1 MLQDILQLF
10 QGKMFLP
17 DLVLEFIALALVVLV
32 ALPVHEMAHG
42 FAAYRLGDMT
52 AKNMGRLTMNPFA
65 HLDPFGTLMIFL
77 FGFGYAKPVPVN
89 PNRFR
94 NPKAGMALT
103 ALAGPVSNLLM
114 AVVSVG
120 LYRIFALFVTSV
132 LVDNI
137 LWLVLV
143 QVFAGIN
150 VGLAVFN
157 LLPVP
162 PLDGFRILSLV
173 LPNRWIYLVD
183 RYENYIIILVM
194 LLIFTGVL
202 STPLSFLSN
211 FIFRG
216 ILMLFGL
223 I

>member
-1 MLQDILQLF
+1 M
-10 QGKMFLP
+10 
-17 DLVLEFIALALVVLV
+17 LEFIALALVVLV

-52 AKNMGRLTMNPFA
+52 AKNMGRLTMNP
-65 HLDPFGTLMIFL
+65 LPIWTLR
-77 FGFGYAKPVPVN
+77 YADDFS
-89 PNRFR
+89 FR
-94 NPKAGMALT
+94 VWLCEACPGKSQSIPQSQSGMALT

-120 LYRIFALFVTSV
+120 LYRIFALLSRRYWWITFSGWC
-132 LVDNI
+132 LSKY
-137 LWLVLV
+137 LLK
-143 QVFAGIN
+143 IN
-150 VGLAVFN
+150 VGLAIFN

-194 LLIFTGVL
+194 FLIFTGVL
-202 STPLSFLSN
+202 PVLPFFLTN
-211 FIFRG
+211 VIFRG

>member
-1 MLQDILQLF
+1 MLQDILQFF

-120 LYRIFALFVTSV
+120 LYRIFALFCHV
-132 LVDNI
+132 
-137 LWLVLV
+137 
-143 QVFAGIN
+143 GI
-150 VGLAVFN
+150 G
-157 LLPVP
+157 
-162 PLDGFRILSLV
+162 G
-173 LPNRWIYLVD
+173 
-183 RYENYIIILVM
+183 
-194 LLIFTGVL
+194 
-202 STPLSFLSN
+202 
-211 FIFRG
+211 
-216 ILMLFGL
+216 
-223 I
+223 

>member
-1 MLQDILQLF
+1 MLQDILQFF
-10 QGKMFLP
+10 QGKMFLS

-89 PNRFR
+89 PYQFR

-114 AVVSVG
+114 ATVSVG
-120 LYRIFALFVTSV
+120 LYRIFSLFAASV

-137 LWLVLV
+137 LWLVFV
-143 QVFAGIN
+143 RVFASIN
-150 VGLAVFN
+150 VGLAIFN
-157 LLPVP
+157 LLPIP

-173 LPNRWIYLVD
+173 LPDRWIYMVD
-183 RYENYIIILVM
+183 RYHNYIVIVVM
-194 LLIFTGVL
+194 FLIYTGVL
-202 STPLSFLSN
+202 STPISFLSN
-211 FIFRG
+211 FVFRG

>member
-1 MLQDILQLF
+1 MLQDILQFF
-10 QGKMFLP
+10 QGKLFLP

-150 VGLAVFN
+150 VGLAIFN

-194 LLIFTGVL
+194 FLIFTGVL
-202 STPLSFLSN
+202 STPLSFLTN
-211 FIFRG
+211 VIFRG